1 MTVISWVL
9 GMDMSHPFQLF
20 ISAPPLW
27 MFEPSEHADALLTDI
42 LLIQPNSINFKKE
55 YELLQGLWKVDGRNK
70 LTGGYIFT
78 KKVSAY
84 PGIF

>member
-1 MTVISWVL
+1 
-9 GMDMSHPFQLF
+9 
-20 ISAPPLW
+20 